1 MDKDY
6 ALRQAKMQI
15 QLNEYDNEL
24 FKKQMLHQKML
35 ESTSLY
41 GGGIKYENSIED
53 LKHQVDSLER
63 EKEELLDLIKQ
74 GSESKK

>member
-41 GGGIKYENSIED
+41 GGGIKYEVVPFVLRYFNF
-53 LKHQVDSLER
+53 
-63 EKEELLDLIKQ
+63 
-74 GSESKK
+74 